1 MVKIIIERIKMVENM
16 DAMAD
21 NTKTYAH
28 DYDQYEDEGKSAAAL
43 VEEILE
49 DPDLPGLKEII
60 IGNWGGAWEEDCQ
73 ALLDGIVENAD
84 RFANVERLFV
94 GDMDYEE
101 CEVSWIMQGDYSR
114 LWAALPGLKALT
126 IKGSMDLVL
135 GEIVHE
141 GLESLT
147 IICGGLPSDVIE
159 SIQNARL
166 PKLKKLLLYIGVDNY
181 GFDGDADTIRELLD
195 KADFPEL
202 TYLGIADS
210 EIQDELTEVVLAS
223 KFMGQITSLDL
234 SCGTLSDKGGKLLLE
249 KLPAF
254 PNVKKLDVHH
264 NYLSVGMIEDL
275 EGLSIEVDA
284 SEREEA
290 TEYHGEIWMNA
301 MLTE

>member
-126 IKGSMDLVL
+126 IKGSMDLEL

-141 GLESLT
+141 GLESPFCYNCQRRSLNT
-147 IICGGLPSDVIE
+147 TTRKLCIIFTSQRSC
-159 SIQNARL
+159 SI
-166 PKLKKLLLYIGVDNY
+166 
-181 GFDGDADTIRELLD
+181 
-195 KADFPEL
+195 
-202 TYLGIADS
+202 DS
-210 EIQDELTEVVLAS
+210 HQPV
-223 KFMGQITSLDL
+223 SL
-234 SCGTLSDKGGKLLLE
+234 CPT
-249 KLPAF
+249 
-254 PNVKKLDVHH
+254 HRR
-264 NYLSVGMIEDL
+264 I
-275 EGLSIEVDA
+275 I
-284 SEREEA
+284 
-290 TEYHGEIWMNA
+290 
-301 MLTE
+301 